1 MRRSLIRA
9 SLLAAEPRIEIVE
22 TQPGTWKVAAYPPL
36 PIIHHCSHPPSS
48 CPHRNAPLVKF
59 YYEKPSMSEEIQR
72 AKKLWEATVMQALP
86 PESDFDE
93 KIEDD
98 EDETILSNRH
108 PSRRARNP
116 PSTSAEKHATLN

>member
-48 CPHRNAPLVKF
+48 CPHQNAPLVKF

-72 AKKLWEATVMQALP
+72 AEKLWEATVMQALP
-86 PESDFDE
+86 LSWTSTRKLRTTRMKLFYQIDVRQEE
-93 KIEDD
+93 Q
-98 EDETILSNRH
+98 ETL
-108 PSRRARNP
+108 RRLAQKN
-116 PSTSAEKHATLN
+116 TTLI

>member
-59 YYEKPSMSEEIQR
+59 YDEKPSMLEEIQR
-72 AKKLWEATVMQALP
+72 VKKLWEALSQTSTRKLRTTRMKLFYQIDVRQ
-86 PESDFDE
+86 EE
-93 KIEDD
+93 Q
-98 EDETILSNRH
+98 ETL
-108 PSRRARNP
+108 RRLAQKN
-116 PSTSAEKHATLN
+116 TQL